1 MDAASGSGEFG
12 SQTIA
17 EFTDR
22 LAARVAAP
30 GGGGTAALNAAQA
43 AALLAM
49 VARYSDGPR
58 YAQHAGTIAGII
70 EQADQL
76 RNESLDLAA
85 ADAAAFGAVTAAYAL
100 PRDTAADKAARSAAI
115 SSALAGAAAPQAAV
129 IAVAARLIDLIETL
143 LPIGNRNVVT
153 DLAAGAA
160 ALHAAVTTARI
171 NIEVNLSSVTDAAVR
186 GQYDEAL
193 SAADGLLARAATVSD
208 TVREEISW

>member
-1 MDAASGSGEFG
+1 MSAASASAQFG

-30 GGGGTAALNAAQA
+30 GGGATAALDAAQA

-58 YAQHAGTIAGII
+58 YTEHAASIAAVI
-70 EQADQL
+70 EQADKL
-76 RNESLDLAA
+76 RNDSLALAA
-85 ADAAAFGAVTAAYAL
+85 ADAAAFGAVTTAYAL
-100 PRDTAADKAARSAAI
+100 PRDIAAHKAARSAAI
-115 SSALAGAAAPQAAV
+115 SSALAGAAAPQAAI
-129 IAVAARLIDLIETL
+129 IAAAERLIGLIETL

-171 NIEVNLSSVTDAAVR
+171 NIEVNLSAVTDAAVR
-186 GQYDEAL
+186 RDYDAAL
-193 SAADGLLARAATVSD
+193 GAADGLLVRAAKVTD